1 MALEKP
7 KRVTIRST
15 DVQRNFGDV
24 IRRVFSGR
32 EHLIVERDGLPVVA
46 IISAAEYEALM
57 QEHEKQEARL
67 KRFESAARLIGERAE
82 QQGLTEEEFLASLEQ
97 TQEEVFREQYGD
109 SDKG

>member
-7 KRVTIRST
+7 SRVSIRST

-24 IRRVFSGR
+24 IRRVFSGK

-57 QEHEKQEARL
+57 QERDQRAERL
-67 KRFESAARLIGERAE
+67 KRFEAAARAIGEQAE
-82 QQGLTEEEFLASLEQ
+82 RQGMTEEEFLASLEQ
-97 TQEEVFREQYGD
+97 ARDDLFRER
-109 SDKG
+109 